1 MDKVR
6 VQMKLI
12 KCEHCSFYHFF
23 LGHITLN
30 LTEKQLWAMGNIIN
44 QVLIDARE
52 NESNMSEN
60 VGQRKCS
67 NLVN

>member
-30 LTEKQLWAMGNIIN
+30 LTEKQLWAMGNIIT
-44 QVLIDARE
+44 QVLIDARK
-52 NESNMSEN
+52 NESNISEN
-60 VGQRKCS
+60 VVQRKCS